1 MTFLATWP
9 ASNRIPA
16 GCEAYDTEASA
27 LVKARAMT
35 AAGVAHCVVYEID
48 DREIERAS

>member
-1 MTFLATWP
+1 MTFLASWP

-16 GCEAYDTEASA
+16 GCDAFDTEAAA

-35 AAGVAHCVVYEID
+35 AAGVPHVVVYEVD